1 MVRLTIVKTLLL
13 LAFMSIGG
21 IVSAQSCS
29 LCIIDLTCD
38 SVPAQPK
45 LCPAVLPTDT
55 AQQYYEADV
64 TFYMPQQFD
73 ITVPISA
80 TVDLTQIDV
89 VGLSGLPAGMQW
101 TSYDYTGAVATT
113 FYPPANPPASER
125 GCAKICGTP
134 LMPGNYIITVS
145 VLAYVDV
152 GSQSVTQAES
162 FDVPLTIVPNS
173 SGNSV
178 FTMSANQGCDSVSTD
193 FSPILQSGGDPLYS
207 YSWDFGDGN
216 TSTDE
221 FPTNDYT
228 IPGTYVVSCQMSIS
242 EYVLD
247 AASVNVTN
255 DDWCGDIEE
264 PFIFVCTGNPD
275 IYFRVNDGFSL
286 YDSPVV
292 DNTTSPSWSGLGHVL
307 EDNQFTIQFF
317 DEDNISQHD
326 DLGLTI
332 VNITGPAT
340 YSVATISPNAGTQ
353 AINGTITITT
363 QVDTTYIDYDTV
375 YVYASPSPD
384 TITYALNDSVCTG
397 DSVMLTTG
405 GGTFYQWYNDTN
417 LIVGAA
423 DSVYYANQNGSYWA
437 TVTSSVGCES
447 STGIQ
452 DVTIVPYPVVPMF
465 FQNVNVLTSFS
476 TEPNLQW
483 YMDTMPVTGETGT
496 TLTITQDG
504 IYFLV
509 ASNALGCTSS
519 SDTLFF
525 AYMLPIVNPVIAPDV
540 LTVTTPEDVS
550 ITICLDV
557 TDADGDSLDATAVA
571 SGPSDGTISGLSD
584 GDTCFVYTPDN
595 GFVGVDVVEIIV
607 CDASGGC
614 DTAEITITVTLVNVA
629 PVIDPDVILVSM
641 QQATS
646 LTVCLEATD
655 GDNDLIDVTAIASGP
670 SSGMV
675 SGIADD
681 DTCFTYNP
689 VPGFYGVDSV
699 WVVVCDDFGG
709 CDTALVVIT
718 VIPNDPGVGIDET
731 AGATMH
737 SFNLFP
743 NPTDG
748 IFNIGLVSSESQ
760 KFKMVIHDY
769 LGRKVYSQQFKAVN
783 ENFTAEVRTDNLS
796 SGIYLVSIEMGT
808 YSLHQ
813 TLLVK

>member
-1 MVRLTIVKTLLL
+1 M
-13 LAFMSIGG
+13 
-21 IVSAQSCS
+21 
-29 LCIIDLTCD
+29 
-38 SVPAQPK
+38 PAQFNI
-45 LCPAVLPTDT
+45 TDP
-55 AQQYYEADV
+55 V
-64 TFYMPQQFD
+64 
-73 ITVPISA
+73 SG

-89 VGLSGLPAGMQW
+89 VGLSGLPVGMSW
-101 TSYDYTGAVATT
+101 TAYDYTGAVATT
-113 FYPPANPPASER
+113 FYPPSNTPASER

-134 LMPGNYIITVS
+134 LMPGEYVITVS
-145 VLAYVDV
+145 VLAYVSL
-152 GSQSVTQAES
+152 GSTSVTQAES
-162 FDVPLTIVPNS
+162 FDVPLTIVANP

-178 FTMSANQGCDSVSTD
+178 FTMSANQGCDSVSTN
-193 FSPILQSGGDPLYS
+193 FSPILQSGGDPLFTYT
-207 YSWDFGDGN
+207 WDFGDST
-216 TSTDE
+216 TSTSE
-221 FPTNDYT
+221 FPTHNYT
-228 IPGTYVVSCQMSIS
+228 TPGTYVVSCQIDVLQ
-242 EYVLD
+242 YVLSD
-247 AASVNVTN
+247 VTVNTTN
-255 DDWCGDIEE
+255 EDWCGDLDE
-264 PFIFVCTGNPD
+264 PFFIVCLGSPD
-275 IYFRVNDGFSL
+275 VFFRINDNSSL
-286 YDSPVV
+286 YDSPTI
-292 DNTTSPSWSGLGHVL
+292 DNTTTPSWSNLGVVL
-307 EDNQFTIQFF
+307 NSDQFTIQFF
-317 DEDNISQHD
+317 DADGFTNPDD

-332 VNITGPAT
+332 MNITGPAT
-340 YSVATISPNAGTQ
+340 YNVSTISPFSNTQ
-353 AINGTITITT
+353 AISGNLTIIT
-363 QVDTTYIDYDTV
+363 QLDTSYIDYDTIHV
-375 YVYASPSPD
+375 YGVPSAD

-509 ASNALGCTSS
+509 ASNTLGCTSS

-525 AYMLPIVNPVIAPDV
+525 AYTLPIVNPVIAPDV
-540 LTVTTPEDVS
+540 LTATTPEDVS

-584 GDTCFVYTPDN
+584 GDTCFVYTPN
-595 GFVGVDVVEIIV
+595 TGFVGVDVVEIIV

-629 PVIDPDVILVSM
+629 PVIAPDVILVSM

-646 LTVCLEATD
+646 LTICLEATD

-718 VIPNDPGVGIDET
+718 VIPNDPPVGIDET
-731 AGATMH
+731 TGATMH

-748 IFNIGLVSSESQ
+748 IFNIGLVSLESQ
-760 KFKMVIHDY
+760 KFKVVMRDY
-769 LGRKVYSQQFKAVN
+769 LGRKVYSKSFKAVQG
-783 ENFTAEVRTDNLS
+783 NFTTQVSTEKLS
-796 SGIYLVSIEMGT
+796 SGIYLVSIEMGDG
-808 YSLHQ
+808 SLQQ
-813 TLLVK
+813 TILVK